1 MNRLKRIEA
10 LFHQALSLEE
20 NERLDFVKRECGSD
34 QDLAN
39 ELWALLESD
48 QTRDDFMEKP
58 AMAAYA
64 GELSTTAPHVGE
76 GSVLGR
82 HRLLSPIGVGGMGS
96 VYKACDTQTGDIVA
110 VKILAPHLASTDSAV
125 RRFFREAKAVAA
137 LKHPAIAQIL
147 DFGEQEGVFY
157 IAMEYVEGETLSQC
171 IKRGQFSWKQTADIL
186 LQVIDALN
194 EAHRKG
200 IVHRDLKPSNLM
212 ITEAGKVKT
221 LDFGLVKVQRGIGLH
236 AGGGISADTL
246 TSPGTVLGTLNYMS
260 PEQAMGK
267 DIDPRSDI
275 FSLGIIAYE
284 MLTGK
289 LPFQGKT
296 LGETLDSICHAAYQP
311 IARFDWEASE
321 KFETIVGKCLR
332 KDPLRRYRSVKEL
345 GKDLERVCGYDAP
358 DRVGFSKRK
367 KRLLLG
373 AAAIAFALVL
383 LVYWWFVFR
392 A

>member
-1 MNRLKRIEA
+1 MNRLKRIES
-10 LFHQALSLEE
+10 LFHQALELEK

-34 QDLAN
+34 QGLAN

-48 QTRDDFMEKP
+48 QTRDDFMEEP

-64 GELSTTAPHVGE
+64 GELSTIAPNVGE

-125 RRFFREAKAVAA
+125 RRFFREAKAAAA
-137 LKHPAIAQIL
+137 LKHPAIAQVL

-157 IAMEYVEGETLSQC
+157 IAMEYVEGQTLRES
-171 IKRGQFSWKQTADIL
+171 IGRGQFSWKQTGKIL
-186 LQVIDALN
+186 LQVVDALS

-246 TSPGTVLGTLNYMS
+246 TLPGTVLGTLNYMS

-267 DIDPRSDI
+267 DIDHRSDI

-284 MLTGK
+284 MLTGR

-345 GKDLERVCGYDAP
+345 GKDLEKACGYASS
-358 DRVGFSKRK
+358 DRAAFLKRN
-367 KRLLLG
+367 KRLLFG
-373 AAAIAFALVL
+373 AAALMFALVL
-383 LVYWWFVFR
+383 FVAWWIAF
-392 A
+392 AS

>member
-1 MNRLKRIEA
+1 MNRLKRIES

-34 QDLAN
+34 QGLAN

-64 GELSTTAPHVGE
+64 GELSTTAPHIGE

-125 RRFFREAKAVAA
+125 RRFFREAKAAAA
-137 LKHPAIAQIL
+137 LKHPTIAQIL

-157 IAMEYVEGETLSQC
+157 IAMEYVEGETLSQY
-171 IKRGQFSWKQTADIL
+171 IKRDQFSWKQTGDIL
-186 LQVIDALN
+186 LQVVDALN

-246 TSPGTVLGTLNYMS
+246 TLPGTVLGTLNYMS

-345 GKDLERVCGYDAP
+345 GKDLERVFGYDTP